1 MTEPVSPVEGA
12 EGWHYGPFGSEP
24 EEGLIVVP
32 LVRDDGETLVF
43 KAPDFLTSPADIRRV
58 ALVVIGAREEWEAR
72 EGLGA

>member
-32 LVRDDGETLVF
+32 LVRDDGERG
-43 KAPDFLTSPADIRRV
+43 APSERAQRV
-58 ALVVIGAREEWEAR
+58 AYVLTHAIHPREA
-72 EGLGA
+72 G